1 MGSSGVKSDDLANS
15 GTATNAA
22 AGYRGN
28 AAGLYGS
35 LAPAYS
41 AMAFSPQGYG
51 PTELAKMN
59 TASQQ
64 SLGGSNAGVTGQA
77 GLQAAR
83 TRNAG
88 GSAAVLDAASQ
99 NAMRQNSANALG
111 TEVAN
116 ANLQQQ
122 QRNEGLAGL
131 SSLYGQNI
139 NAELGEQGI
148 SNQALSQAAQ
158 IQNPWS
164 KFGMGVLGDV
174 TGAALG
180 FGDLAGTKAINNA
193 MG

>member
-15 GTATNAA
+15 GTASNAA
-22 AGYRGN
+22 ASYGGN
-28 AAGLYGS
+28 AGGLYGS

-41 AMAFSPQGYG
+41 AMAFNPQGYG
-51 PTELAKMN
+51 ATNLAKMN

-99 NAMRQNSANALG
+99 NAMRQNSENAIG
-111 TEVAN
+111 TDVAN
-116 ANLQQQ
+116 ANLEQKQQG
-122 QRNEGLAGL
+122 EGLAGL
-131 SSLYGQNI
+131 SSLYGQNV
-139 NAELGEQGI
+139 NAQLGEQGI
-148 SNQALSQAAQ
+148 SNQALAQAAQ

-164 KFGMGVLGDV
+164 QLGMNALKDV
-174 TGAALG
+174 VNSGLNTAEAGAGAA
-180 FGDLAGTKAINNA
+180 
-193 MG
+193 

>member
-15 GTATNAA
+15 GTANTAA
-22 AGYRGN
+22 TGYGSN

-41 AMAFSPQGYG
+41 AMAFNPQGYG
-51 PTELAKMN
+51 ATNLAKMN

-99 NAMRQNSANALG
+99 NAMRQNSENAVG
-111 TEVAN
+111 TDVAN
-116 ANLQQQ
+116 ANLQQKQ
-122 QRNEGLAGL
+122 QGEGLAGL
-131 SSLYGQNI
+131 SSLYGQNV
-139 NAELGEQGI
+139 NAELGEQGV
-148 SNQALSQAAQ
+148 SNQALGQAAQ

-164 KFGMGVLGDV
+164 QLGMNALKDV
-174 TGAALG
+174 VNSGLNTGEAWAGAA
-180 FGDLAGTKAINNA
+180 
-193 MG
+193 

>member
-15 GTATNAA
+15 GTATTAA
-22 AGYRGN
+22 AGYGGN

-41 AMAFSPQGYG
+41 AMAFNPQGYG
-51 PTELAKMN
+51 ATNLAKMN

-77 GLQAAR
+77 GLEAAR

-99 NAMRQNSANALG
+99 NAMRQNSENAIG
-111 TEVAN
+111 TDVAN
-116 ANLQQQ
+116 ANLQQKQ
-122 QRNEGLAGL
+122 QGEGLAGL
-131 SSLYGQNI
+131 SSLYGQNV
-139 NAELGEQGI
+139 NAQLGEQGI
-148 SNQALSQAAQ
+148 SNQALGQAAQ

-164 KFGMGVLGDV
+164 QLGMNALKDV
-174 TGAALG
+174 VNSGLNTGEAWAGAA
-180 FGDLAGTKAINNA
+180 
-193 MG
+193 